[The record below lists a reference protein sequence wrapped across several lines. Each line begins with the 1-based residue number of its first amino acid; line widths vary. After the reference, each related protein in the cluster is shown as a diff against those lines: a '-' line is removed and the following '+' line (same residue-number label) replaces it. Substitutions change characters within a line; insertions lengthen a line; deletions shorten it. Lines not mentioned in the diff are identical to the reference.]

1 MYSLPLSLHIHST
14 VLDEMRPLEPRGR
27 GLHMRAL
34 CLYYTARR
42 VEPVTVSQSIV
53 VHTQTTYTHAHTLTH
68 SLTLPLSIALAYTAV
83 ADDCDARPHGAALVL
98 PLRLRLRLPLLARS
112 SPERADRTALSRFA
126 NLCPVAHIDVTV
138 AFYLPLIDLDSTV
151 VVRLGQACLVHR
163 LPTAYR

>member
-112 SPERADRTALSRFA
+112 SPERAQKERTGLHYRASPTCAPLHTSTSPWPSTCLS
-126 NLCPVAHIDVTV
+126 LT
-138 AFYLPLIDLDSTV
+138 STV
-151 VVRLGQACLVHR
+151 Q
-163 LPTAYR
+163 